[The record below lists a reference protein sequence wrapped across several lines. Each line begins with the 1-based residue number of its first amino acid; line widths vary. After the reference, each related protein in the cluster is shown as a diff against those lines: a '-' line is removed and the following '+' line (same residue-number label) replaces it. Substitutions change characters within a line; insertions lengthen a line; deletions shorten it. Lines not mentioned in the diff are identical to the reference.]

1 LTRLARAIP
10 RSAVDVFLTTLL
22 SYGTYRVHSVVR
34 NIK

>member
-1 LTRLARAIP
+1 LVVESEQADL
-10 RSAVDVFLTTLL
+10 DVFLTTLL